1 MYYKMFEGLVKA
13 GICITKIPV
22 WVPSL
27 LKTKKKKKRLL
38 VELFTII
45 KEIKPNTLISKFPSD
60 YN

>member
-1 MYYKMFEGLVKA
+1 MGAQSIED
-13 GICITKIPV
+13 
-22 WVPSL
+22 
-27 LKTKKKKKRLL
+27 KKKKKRLL